1 MKFVLIVWLV
11 SKASMAITSAQ
22 FDDLE
27 KCKEALQTI
36 QNKFPGEAITVGG
49 ECFQAK

>member
-11 SKASMAITSAQ
+11 SQASMTITSAQ

-27 KCKEALQTI
+27 KCKDALRTL
-36 QNKFPGEAITVGG
+36 QNRFPGEAITVGG
-49 ECFQAK
+49 ECFQTK